1 MVKSGKSALIMVPEI
16 SLTPQ
21 TVQRFKSRFAELPS
35 SVAVLHSLLSDG
47 ERFDEWHAIRSGKA
61 RIVIGPRSAV
71 FAPLQNLGL
80 VIVDEEHD
88 ASYKQESSP
97 RYHGGT
103 WPCCA
108 PIWKTAPWS
117 WLRHPFPG
125 KHP

>member
-1 MVKSGKSALIMVPEI
+1 M
-16 SLTPQ
+16 
-21 TVQRFKSRFAELPS
+21 
-35 SVAVLHSLLSDG
+35 AVLHSLLSDG

-97 RYHGGT
+97 RYHGRDLAVLR
-103 WPCCA
+103 A
-108 PIWKTAPWS
+108 PSGKTAPCFLAPPLPLWKAS
-117 WLRHPFPG
+117 IMP
-125 KHP
+125 

>member
-1 MVKSGKSALIMVPEI
+1 MVPEI

-71 FAPLQNLGL
+71 FAP
-80 VIVDEEHD
+80 
-88 ASYKQESSP
+88 SK
-97 RYHGGT
+97 
-103 WPCCA
+103 
-108 PIWKTAPWS
+108 IWAW
-117 WLRHPFPG
+117 
-125 KHP
+125 